1 MKISLC
7 MVVKNEANRLP
18 HCLQSVRPA
27 VDEMIV
33 LDTGSTDE
41 TVAIA
46 QSFGATVPTFPWN
59 NSFADARNEALKYA
73 TGDWVLVLDADETL
87 TPEVAPIL
95 KQAAAKKT
103 ALVINLLRQ
112 EVGAVQSPYSLVSR
126 LFRRH
131 PQISFSRPYHAMV
144 DDSVAVLLEQE
155 PHWQIIDLPQVAI
168 LHEGYTPGA
177 IASGD
182 KRERARI
189 TMESFFSEHPNDPYV
204 CSKLGALYVETGDF
218 QKGIELLEK
227 GASSPQTDPP
237 VRYELHY
244 HLGIAYSRTG
254 QPDQAEQHYRK
265 ALAQPIL
272 ERLKLGAANNLGTL
286 LQATGDLN
294 GAKLAFE
301 QCLKIDPHFSTGHN
315 NLGKV
320 FRALGQ
326 PREAIAHYQ
335 QAIALNPNY
344 ADALQNLGVVLLK
357 SGRVQESLEA
367 FRRAIA
373 LHAETN
379 PAEAARLRQG
389 LLEMGFS

>member
-7 MVVKNEANRLP
+7 MVVKDEASRLA
-18 HCLQSVRPA
+18 HCLQSVRPV

-41 TVAIA
+41 TAAIA
-46 QSFGATVPTFPWN
+46 QSLSAIVPTFPWN

-87 TPEVAPIL
+87 SPEIVPIL
-95 KQAAAKKT
+95 KQATTQKDT
-103 ALVINLLRQ
+103 LVINLLRQ
-112 EVGAVQSPYSLVSR
+112 EIGAVQSPYSLVSR

-144 DDSVAVLLEQE
+144 DDSVAALLEHE
-155 PHWQIIDLPQVAI
+155 THWQILDLPQVAI
-168 LHEGYTPGA
+168 LHEGYAPGA

-182 KRERARI
+182 KLERART
-189 TMESFFSEHPNDPYV
+189 TMESFLADHPDDPYV
-204 CSKLGALYVETGDF
+204 CSKLGALYVESGDF
-218 QKGIELLEK
+218 QKGIALLEK
-227 GASSPQTDPP
+227 GVHAPHTDPP

-254 QPDQAEQHYRK
+254 QRHQAEQHYRT

-272 ERLKLGAANNLGTL
+272 ERLKLGSANNLGTL
-286 LQATGDLN
+286 LQTKGDLN

-301 QCLKIDPHFSTGHN
+301 QCLKIDPNFAIGHN
-315 NLGKV
+315 NLGKI

-335 QAIALNPNY
+335 QAIALNPSY

-357 SGRVQESLEA
+357 AGRVQESLEA

-373 LHAETN
+373 LHSETN

>member
-1 MKISLC
+1 
-7 MVVKNEANRLP
+7 MVVKNEANRLAR
-18 HCLQSVRPA
+18 CLQSAQSA

-41 TVAIA
+41 TMAIA

-59 NSFADARNEALKYA
+59 NRFADARNEALKYA

-87 TPEVAPIL
+87 APEIIPML
-95 KQAAAKKT
+95 KQAVLRKT
-103 ALVINLLRQ
+103 ALVVNLLRQ

-131 PQISFSRPYHAMV
+131 PQVSFSRPYHAIV
-144 DDSVAVLLEQE
+144 DDSVAKLLEQE
-155 PHWQIIDLPQVAI
+155 SHWQIIDLPQVAI
-168 LHEGYTPGA
+168 LHDGYTPGA

-182 KRERARI
+182 KRERART
-189 TMESFFSEHPNDPYV
+189 TMESFFAEHPNDPYV

-218 QKGIELLEK
+218 QRGIELLEQ
-227 GASSPQTDPP
+227 GASFPQTTPP
-237 VRYELHY
+237 VCYELHY
-244 HLGIAYSRTG
+244 HLGIAYSRIG
-254 QPDQAEQHYRK
+254 QSDKAEQHYRD

-286 LQATGDLN
+286 LQTKGDLN

-301 QCLKIDPHFSTGHN
+301 QCLKIDSNFSTGHN

-357 SGRVQESLEA
+357 AGRVQESLEA

-373 LHAETN
+373 LHSETN
-379 PAEAARLRQG
+379 PTEAARLRQG